1 MNTFVALL
9 RGINVGGRSIVR
21 MGELRSLF
29 ASLGHSDVRT
39 YVQSGNVVFA
49 SADARSHVAEG
60 LERRIEEVFGL
71 QVPVLLRTA
80 EELAGVAAGNPF
92 LGTIDDLAKLHVVF
106 LADPPAPSAVARL
119 DPDRSP
125 PDALAVS
132 GREVYLR
139 LPHGAGRT
147 KLTVEY
153 FERALGTRATARNWR
168 TVTKLLELARET
180 DNAG

>member
-1 MNTFVALL
+1 
-9 RGINVGGRSIVR
+9 

-29 ASLGHSDVRT
+29 ASLGYADART

-49 SADARSHVAEG
+49 STDAPSRVAKR
-60 LERRIEEVFGL
+60 LERRIQQVFGL

-80 EELAGVAAGNPF
+80 EELADVAAANPF

-106 LADPPAPSAVARL
+106 LADTPAPSAVAGL

-125 PDALAVS
+125 PDELAVS

-147 KLTVEY
+147 KLTVDY

-168 TVTKLLELARET
+168 TVTKLLELARKT
-180 DNAG
+180 DHPG

>member
-1 MNTFVALL
+1 MSTYVALL
-9 RGINVGGRSIVR
+9 RGINVGGKSAVQ

-29 ASLGHSDVRT
+29 TSLGHSDVRT

-49 SADARSHVAEG
+49 STEAGSHIAEG
-60 LERRIEEVFGL
+60 LEHRIEEVFGL

-80 EELAGVAAGNPF
+80 EELTEVAAGNPF

-106 LADPPAPSAVARL
+106 LDDRPAPSGVAGL

-125 PDALAVS
+125 PDELAVS
-132 GREVYLR
+132 RREVYLR

-147 KLTVEY
+147 KLTVDY

-180 DNAG
+180 YDTE